1 MFELPTTKTKA
12 ERAHTK
18 KIILFSNPKVG
29 KTQAVAALEG
39 NLILDLEDGSQFV
52 DAMKI
57 NIRKLAK
64 DENKTPL
71 IILKEVINKIS
82 EANKAKGDFVYKY
95 ITIDTVTE
103 LENISLELA
112 NKLYQGTPMGKNWIG
127 DDVTK
132 LPNGAG
138 FQYLRNAMDIILN
151 EIEQLCDTL
160 IILGHIKGKFIEK
173 EGKEM
178 EARGLALTGKIAS
191 ILCANVDAIGYVYRE
206 ENKTLVNFA
215 PSESLVVG
223 SRPDH
228 LKNKIITLIESDDN
242 GKLTINWDEIF
253 IE

>member
-1 MFELPTTKTKA
+1 MFELPKEKTKA
-12 ERAHTK
+12 ERVNPK
-18 KIILFSNPKVG
+18 KIILFSNPKAG
-29 KTQAVAALEG
+29 KTQAVAALAN

-52 DAMKI
+52 DALKI
-57 NIRKLAK
+57 NVLDISRKSG
-64 DENKTPL
+64 NSPL
-71 IILKEVINKIS
+71 IVLKEVINKIAES
-82 EANKAKGDFVYKY
+82 NKAKGGYTYKY
-95 ITIDTVTE
+95 ITIDTVSA
-103 LENISLELA
+103 LEDISLELA
-112 NKLYQGTPMGKNWIG
+112 NKLYKNTPMGRNWIG

-138 FQYLRNAMDIILN
+138 WNFQREAISIILN

-160 IILGHIKGKFIEK
+160 IILGHLRSKFVEK

-178 EARGLALTGKIAS
+178 EARGLALTGKMGS
-191 ILCANVDAIGYVYRE
+191 ILCSQVDAIGYVYRD

-228 LKNKIITLIESDDN
+228 LKNKTITLIESDDN
-242 GKLTINWDEIF
+242 GKLTIDWSKIF

>member
-12 ERAHTK
+12 ERANPK

-112 NKLYQGTPMGKNWIG
+112 NKLYQGTPMGRNWIG

-138 FQYLRNAMDIILN
+138 R
-151 EIEQLCDTL
+151 
-160 IILGHIKGKFIEK
+160 
-173 EGKEM
+173 
-178 EARGLALTGKIAS
+178 
-191 ILCANVDAIGYVYRE
+191 
-206 ENKTLVNFA
+206 
-215 PSESLVVG
+215 
-223 SRPDH
+223 
-228 LKNKIITLIESDDN
+228 
-242 GKLTINWDEIF
+242 
-253 IE
+253 

>member
-12 ERAHTK
+12 ERVNPK
-18 KIILFSNPKVG
+18 KIILFSNPKAG

-64 DENKTPL
+64 DEGKTPL

-103 LENISLELA
+103 LETISLELA
-112 NKLYQGTPMGKNWIG
+112 NKLYQGTPMGRNWIG

-138 FQYLRNAMDIILN
+138 R
-151 EIEQLCDTL
+151 
-160 IILGHIKGKFIEK
+160 
-173 EGKEM
+173 
-178 EARGLALTGKIAS
+178 
-191 ILCANVDAIGYVYRE
+191 
-206 ENKTLVNFA
+206 
-215 PSESLVVG
+215 
-223 SRPDH
+223 
-228 LKNKIITLIESDDN
+228 
-242 GKLTINWDEIF
+242 
-253 IE
+253 